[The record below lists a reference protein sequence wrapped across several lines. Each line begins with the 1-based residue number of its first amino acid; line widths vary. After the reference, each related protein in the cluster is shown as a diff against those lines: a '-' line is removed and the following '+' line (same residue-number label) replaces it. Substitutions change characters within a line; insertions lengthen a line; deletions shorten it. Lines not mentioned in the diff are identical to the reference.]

1 MKKAASKSAHPF
13 VRSFLTYTD
22 TFTHRDR
29 RTDTKTHRNF
39 SEFKLNR
46 SKMRPILQAS
56 YILFLRD
63 GSLQHLGCYY

>member
-1 MKKAASKSAHPF
+1 MKNAASKLAHLF

-39 SEFKLNR
+39 SEFKLLFF
-46 SKMRPILQAS
+46 ILAS

-63 GSLQHLGCYY
+63 RSLQNLGCYY